1 MVLRGY
7 GEANRS
13 GDKCREMIVC
23 YSSLREGRPRHA
35 GSLEE
40 APGSVKGQ
48 RDRGGNVGKSISM
61 VSRRELVRQGKRAQ
75 DGQVE
80 WLERLWGAGAISS
93 GLPPRPGW

>member
-1 MVLRGY
+1 MVRSTDQEQLPLKGSSLLMVLKRKDMLPY
-7 GEANRS
+7 
-13 GDKCREMIVC
+13 
-23 YSSLREGRPRHA
+23 A
-35 GSLEE
+35 GPHEE